1 MSTIQPATPATSP
14 QTSAVDEPAT
24 GSTAQAPA
32 ATPKTVAARIV
43 KPRVKKV
50 PLPVNPVEQPA
61 ATVAVTPVARAAT
74 KRPVKT
80 APAKAILAAGKTA
93 AKPAAR
99 AVKAALARPATEKL
113 LKDKKLKMVRD
124 SFTIPKVEY
133 LMLDQ
138 LKQRSGTLG
147 NAVKKSELIRA
158 GIKALEA
165 LSDADFLAAVKAVPT
180 IKTGRPSND

>member
-1 MSTIQPATPATSP
+1 
-14 QTSAVDEPAT
+14 
-24 GSTAQAPA
+24 
-32 ATPKTVAARIV
+32 
-43 KPRVKKV
+43 
-50 PLPVNPVEQPA
+50 
-61 ATVAVTPVARAAT
+61 
-74 KRPVKT
+74 
-80 APAKAILAAGKTA
+80 
-93 AKPAAR
+93 
-99 AVKAALARPATEKL
+99 
-113 LKDKKLKMVRD
+113 MVRD

>member
-1 MSTIQPATPATSP
+1 MSPIQPTTPVASP
-14 QTSAVDEPAT
+14 ETTAVVEPTT

-32 ATPKTVAARIV
+32 ATPKTVAAKIV
-43 KPRVKKV
+43 RARVKKV
-50 PLPVNPVEQPA
+50 LLSANPVDQP
-61 ATVAVTPVARAAT
+61 TVATPVTPVARVAT
-74 KRPVKT
+74 RQPVKK
-80 APAKAILAAGKTA
+80 APAKAVATAVKTA
-93 AKPAAR
+93 SRPAAR
-99 AVKAALARPATEKL
+99 AVKAAVARPATEKL

-138 LKQRSGTLG
+138 LKQRSGILG

-165 LSDADFLAAVKAVPT
+165 LSDANFLAAVKAVPT
-180 IKTGRPSND
+180 IKTGRPSNN